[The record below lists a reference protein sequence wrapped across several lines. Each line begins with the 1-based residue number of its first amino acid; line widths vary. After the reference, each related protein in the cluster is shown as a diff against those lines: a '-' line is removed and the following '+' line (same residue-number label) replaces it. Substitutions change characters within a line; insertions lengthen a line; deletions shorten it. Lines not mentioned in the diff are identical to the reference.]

1 MEDTPNIS
9 TQSPAPHARGFPRVI
24 ALMNQKGGVGKTT
37 TAVNLSAAA
46 AALGKRVLLIDMD
59 PQAHATLHLG
69 IDPQD
74 LDRSIYT
81 ELLDIDAD
89 PADTIFQIENNLW
102 LLPAETDLAAA
113 EAELSNAPNRHHRLS
128 RILNRLAER
137 FDLIMI
143 DCPPS
148 LGLLTINALAC
159 ARQVLIP
166 MQAHFLALQGVSKL
180 FETVSLLT
188 AQINPSLEILG
199 VILCMHDSQATHTQE
214 VVADLEAFFESQR
227 NSGTPWQQA
236 QVFHPH
242 VRRNIKLAESPSF
255 GQSIFAYCPDAAG
268 AKDYRALAQSL
279 FGSDDTA
286 AQQTSDPS
294 SDSQPVVK
302 VVAKSS
308 DIPHTPDTSITQH
321 APESIS

>member
-1 MEDTPNIS
+1 MEASHTIS
-9 TQSPAPHARGFPRVI
+9 TPSPATQPKGFPRII

-46 AALGKRVLLIDMD
+46 ASLGQRVLLIDMD

-74 LDRSIYT
+74 LERSIYT
-81 ELLDIDAD
+81 ELLDSDAD
-89 PADTIFQIENNLW
+89 PAEILCQIEDNLC

-113 EAELSNAPNRHHRLS
+113 ETELSNAPNRHHRLS
-128 RILNRLAER
+128 RILNRLTDR

-159 ARQVLIP
+159 AREVLIP

-227 NSGTPWQQA
+227 NTGTPWQHA
-236 QVFHPH
+236 QVFRPH

-255 GQSIFAYCPDAAG
+255 GQSIFTYCPDAAG
-268 AKDYRALAQSL
+268 AKDYRALAETL
-279 FGSDDTA
+279 FANDGAA
-286 AQQTSDPS
+286 AQHKDDPS
-294 SDSQPVVK
+294 PAPQPIVK
-302 VVAKSS
+302 VVATPS
-308 DIPHTPDTSITQH
+308 DVPQGSGTSTTQH
-321 APESIS
+321 APESI